1 MIVTHLGLKNWRNFR
16 ASEVDLSD
24 RTFVLGANA
33 SGKSNFLD
41 VFRFLRDIC
50 SAQGGGLQ
58 KAIQSRGGLSKLRCL
73 SARQNPHIEIDVT
86 LRPSLDSKDSWRYII
101 AITQEQRGFRRPI
114 IHKEI
119 VYKNGEKIRN
129 RPDKD
134 DKDDPER
141 LIQTHIEQVNNN
153 VAFREI
159 ARFFSSTT
167 YLHLVPQLLRFNDE
181 IQGRTIETDPFGQG
195 FLDRVAKASP
205 RSQKSRL
212 SRIEKAL
219 KIAVPNLEQLKFER
233 DAVTGRPHLAALYKH
248 WRANAGWQRE
258 DQFSDGTLRLIGLL
272 WALLEDD
279 ALLLLEEPELSLNS
293 AIVAKLAPLIYRL
306 QRQRRRQVILSTHSV
321 ELLSD
326 QGIAAEEVI
335 LLDTSGEST
344 KAVNLR
350 EIEDSYQLV
359 KSGFPVSEAVLPKTK
374 PAQIDFFPQV
384 DD

>member
-1 MIVTHLGLKNWRNFR
+1 LIVIHIAIRNWRNFR
-16 ASEVDLSD
+16 SSDVDLSN

-50 SAQGGGLQ
+50 SSHGGGLQ

-86 LRPSLDSKDSWRYII
+86 LKPSSESDESWRYVLS
-101 AITQEQRGFRRPI
+101 ITQEQRGFRRPI
-114 IHKEI
+114 VQRE
-119 VYKNGEKIRN
+119 VVFKNDQKILE
-129 RPDKD
+129 RPDKE
-134 DKDDPER
+134 DKSDPER

-153 VAFREI
+153 VGFREV
-159 ARFFSSTT
+159 ARFFASTT

-195 FLDRVAKASP
+195 FLDRVAKATA

-212 SRIEKAL
+212 HQIERAL

-233 DAVTGRPHLAALYKH
+233 DATTGRPHLAALYKH

-272 WALLEDD
+272 WSLLEDD
-279 ALLLLEEPELSLNS
+279 DLLLLEEPELSLNS
-293 AIVAKLAPLIYRL
+293 AIVSKLAPLIYRL
-306 QRQRRRQVILSTHSV
+306 QRQRRRQVIVSTHSV
-321 ELLSD
+321 DLLSD
-326 QGIAAEEVI
+326 PGIAAEEVI
-335 LLDTSGEST
+335 LLDTSGEAT

-350 EIEDSYQLV
+350 EVSDSYDLV
-359 KSGFPVSEAVLPKTK
+359 KSGFPISEAVLPKTA
-374 PAQIDFFPQV
+374 PTQIELFAEV